1 MNLLSKGS
9 EVMKEIKVG
18 EYIRTTKGQIDK
30 FKEYG
35 EEELLVRC
43 ENKKY
48 WKSNIV
54 KHNSNIIELLEVGD
68 YVNGS
73 RVVGFAYDGEK
84 SIKKGVD
91 EKIGVIVEERWEL
104 TKYFEKDIKSIVTK
118 EQFETMKYEVVND
131 ARD

>member
-1 MNLLSKGS
+1 MNLLRKGS

-73 RVVGFAYDGEK
+73 RVVGFAYDEEK

-118 EQFETMKYEVVND
+118 ERFEAMKYEVE
-131 ARD
+131 